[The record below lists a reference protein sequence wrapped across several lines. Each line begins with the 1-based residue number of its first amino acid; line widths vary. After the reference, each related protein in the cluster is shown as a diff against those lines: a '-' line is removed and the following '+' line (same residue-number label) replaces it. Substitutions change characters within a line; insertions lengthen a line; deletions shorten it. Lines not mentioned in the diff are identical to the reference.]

1 MTEGSTPVLRIT
13 GVRKVFGGTE
23 VLRGVD
29 LEVFRGEVIA
39 VIGASGSGKSTL
51 LRCINLLEQL
61 DDGQI
66 WLSGD
71 DISDPSVE
79 ADAVRARI
87 GVVFQQFNLFPH
99 LSVLSNITLASR
111 HVFGVSK
118 AAATARALELL
129 ERVGLAD
136 KASEYPDRLSGGQQ
150 QRLALVRA
158 IANEP
163 ELLLLD
169 EITSAL
175 DPELV
180 GEVLDLVKT
189 LKSDGTT
196 IVMATHEMA
205 FARDVADRVVFLDK
219 GLVAEQGP
227 PEQIFRHP
235 KEARTQEFL
244 SRFRAPGQGNP
255 EEL

>member
-1 MTEGSTPVLRIT
+1 MTQPVLSLSGVTKVFGETPVLRGI
-13 GVRKVFGGTE
+13 
-23 VLRGVD
+23 D
-29 LEVFRGEVIA
+29 LDIHHGEVVA

-71 DISDPSVE
+71 DITDPSVN
-79 ADAVRARI
+79 ADSVRARI

-111 HVFGVSK
+111 HVFKVSRDE
-118 AAATARALELL
+118 ATTRALELL
-129 ERVGLAD
+129 DRVGLAD
-136 KASEYPDRLSGGQQ
+136 KAQEYPDRLSGGQQ

-163 ELLLLD
+163 EVLLLD

-180 GEVLDLVKT
+180 GEVLDLVT
-189 LKSDGTT
+189 DLKSDGTT

-205 FARDVADRVVFLDK
+205 FARDVADQIVFLDQ

-227 PEQIFRHP
+227 PAQVFGAPR
-235 KEARTQEFL
+235 EARTREFL
-244 SRFRAPGQGNP
+244 QRFRGGN
-255 EEL
+255 

>member
-1 MTEGSTPVLRIT
+1 MTQATTPVLKIA
-13 GVRKVFGGTE
+13 GVRKVFGDTE
-23 VLRGVD
+23 VLRGID
-29 LEVFRGEVIA
+29 LDVHHGEVVA

-71 DISDPSVE
+71 DISDPRVDT
-79 ADAVRARI
+79 DAVRARI

-111 HVFGVSK
+111 HVFGVS
-118 AAATARALELL
+118 ATAANTRAMELL

-189 LKSDGTT
+189 LKNDGTT

-205 FARDVADRVVFLDK
+205 FARDVADRVVFLDQ
-219 GLVAEQGP
+219 GLVAEVGP
-227 PEQIFRHP
+227 PEQIFHNPR
-235 KEARTQEFL
+235 EARTQEFL
-244 SRFRAPGQGNP
+244 ARFRGNAPGTPGA
-255 EEL
+255 L

>member
-1 MTEGSTPVLRIT
+1 MTQPVLSLSGVTKVFGETPVLRGI
-13 GVRKVFGGTE
+13 
-23 VLRGVD
+23 D
-29 LEVFRGEVIA
+29 LDIQHGEVVA

-71 DISDPSVE
+71 DITDPSVN
-79 ADAVRARI
+79 ADSVRARI

-111 HVFGVSK
+111 HVFKVSRDE
-118 AAATARALELL
+118 ATTRALELL

-136 KASEYPDRLSGGQQ
+136 KAQEYPDRLSGGQQ

-163 ELLLLD
+163 EVLLLD

-180 GEVLDLVKT
+180 GEVLDLVT
-189 LKSDGTT
+189 DLKNDGTT

-205 FARDVADRVVFLDK
+205 FARDVADQIVFLDQ

-227 PEQIFRHP
+227 PAQVFGAPR
-235 KEARTQEFL
+235 EARTREFL
-244 SRFRAPGQGNP
+244 QRFRGGN
-255 EEL
+255 